1 MPNFQQ
7 IKCYEHVGSRDCGP
21 FAIAYAVDIL
31 NKSNVYNLIYEQNK
45 MTEHLITYF
54 EKKNWQH
61 FHFMKKEIQKKLHT
75 KKDLHH
81 GISPDIQLDYNKKTQ
96 KLTKRPCFQIVL
108 KQKGLTLKRKT

>member
-45 MTEHLITYF
+45 MREHLITYF
-54 EKKNWQH
+54 EQKKN
-61 FHFMKKEIQKKLHT
+61 T
-75 KKDLHH
+75 
-81 GISPDIQLDYNKKTQ
+81 ISIL
-96 KLTKRPCFQIVL
+96 
-108 KQKGLTLKRKT
+108 

>member
-1 MPNFQQ
+1 
-7 IKCYEHVGSRDCGP
+7 
-21 FAIAYAVDIL
+21 
-31 NKSNVYNLIYEQNK
+31 
-45 MTEHLITYF
+45 
-54 EKKNWQH
+54 
-61 FHFMKKEIQKKLHT
+61 MKKEIQKKLHT